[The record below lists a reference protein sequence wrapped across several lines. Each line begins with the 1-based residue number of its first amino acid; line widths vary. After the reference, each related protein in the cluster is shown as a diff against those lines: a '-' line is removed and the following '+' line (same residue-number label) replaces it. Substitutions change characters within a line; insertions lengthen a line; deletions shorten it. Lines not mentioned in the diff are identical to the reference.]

1 MSSIQAGR
9 EVLSLFGIAK
19 YPTVL
24 NKKIASFGL
33 FGSLISAFFVVLAI
47 SLVLG
52 IATSALEKSTPAAE
66 AVSLTEEK
74 VAFTPGQFVS
84 DKIRQGYM
92 ELR

>member
-1 MSSIQAGR
+1 MPSIQTGR

-52 IATSALEKSTPAAE
+52 IATKALEKSTPAGT
-66 AVSLTEEK
+66 AVSLAEEK
-74 VAFTPGQFVS
+74 VAFIPGQFVS
-84 DKIRQGYM
+84 QKLRQGYM
-92 ELR
+92 ELK

>member
-1 MSSIQAGR
+1 MSPIQAGQ
-9 EVLSLFGIAK
+9 EVLSLFGMAK
-19 YPTVL
+19 QPKVL
-24 NKKIASFGL
+24 NKKIASFGI

-52 IATSALEKSTPAAE
+52 IATKALEKSVPTTG

-84 DKIRQGYM
+84 QKLRQGYM